1 MAYSNVAPI
10 SALTARP
17 WTRISRVPS
26 ITPTAWPGARVAG
39 DRKEVRGG
47 SGRQNGRPM
56 LAARR
61 FGVDLAPELA
71 ELAEGGFGE
80 QSSQLERVDP
90 LQRAVIGSASKRA
103 PASSM
108 RYRTPPNSSISR
120 FCG

>member
-47 SGRQNGRPM
+47 SGRQDGRPM

-61 FGVDLAPELA
+61 FGVDLALELA

-90 LQRAVIGSASKRA
+90 LQRAVIGLGFQARDGQLDEVSDSGEL
-103 PASSM
+103 
-108 RYRTPPNSSISR
+108 IHIEIL
-120 FCG
+120 